1 MDIIV
6 EPSGGRQDDFNG
18 IINQSFHS
26 EDSRDHEDPD
36 HEDPD
41 EEEEEVSVLSTHG
54 VEGSVY
60 SVLMVMRGQC
70 T

>member
-6 EPSGGRQDDFNG
+6 EPTGGRQDDFNG

-41 EEEEEVSVLSTHG
+41 EDEEEVSVLST
-54 VEGSVY
+54 
-60 SVLMVMRGQC
+60 RGTQSQPVADPEFSWGNY
-70 T
+70 

>member
-1 MDIIV
+1 MDTIV
-6 EPSGGRQDDFNG
+6 EPTGGRQDDFNG

-41 EEEEEVSVLSTHG
+41 EEEDEVFNQNRNS
-54 VEGSVY
+54 
-60 SVLMVMRGQC
+60 
-70 T
+70 